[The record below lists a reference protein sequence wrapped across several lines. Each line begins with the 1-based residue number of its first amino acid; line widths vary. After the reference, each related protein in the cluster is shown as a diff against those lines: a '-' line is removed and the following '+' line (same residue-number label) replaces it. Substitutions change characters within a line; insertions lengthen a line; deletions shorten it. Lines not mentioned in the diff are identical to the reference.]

1 MPVWCTLA
9 LKDLRLLARDRVGLF
24 WVLGF
29 PLVFATFFGSVLRAA
44 VEDRVAPL
52 QVVVVEG
59 PDTPGPERADRLA
72 LQLVVSGVEVLR
84 ASEAQAR
91 EQVRRGRLTAFVRVA
106 PEAAGPVE
114 IGIDPMRRAEGAML
128 RGLVLRA
135 LAPEYIP
142 LALTPPAVAVQPVL
156 GRRPGRPGSGY
167 ELVFPAMVLWGLMG
181 CVATF
186 SVALVVERS
195 QGTLLRLRAAPV
207 SRATLLGGKAAAA
220 LGACVVSAAL
230 LAALGVGLFGVHF
243 DSPPKFIAA
252 LLATALCFC
261 GLTVLLGTLGRSE
274 QAVAGAG
281 WSTLIV
287 MAMLGGAM
295 VPPALM
301 PEWLLSVS
309 HLSPVRWAIEALE
322 GATFRK
328 DSWAELRTPLA
339 LLVGL
344 GATAFAA
351 GALRMQIEE
360 R

>member
-29 PLVFATFFGSVLRAA
+29 PLVFATFFGSVMRAA
-44 VEDRVAPL
+44 VEGSAAPL
-52 QVVVVEG
+52 QVVVV
-59 PDTPGPERADRLA
+59 DAPGQERADRLA
-72 LQLVVSGVEVLR
+72 LELLISGVQVLR
-84 ASEAQAR
+84 SPEAQAR
-91 EQVRRGRLTAFVRVA
+91 EQVRRGKVAAFVSVA
-106 PEAAGPVE
+106 AETAGPVQ
-114 IGIDPMRRAEGAML
+114 IGVDPMRGAEGAML
-128 RGLVLRA
+128 QGLVLRA

-142 LALTPPAVAVQPVL
+142 LALEPPAVRVQPVL
-156 GRRPGRPGSGY
+156 GRAGRPGSGY
-167 ELVFPAMVLWGLMG
+167 ELVFPAMVLWGLIG

-207 SRATLLGGKAAAA
+207 SRGSLLGGKAAAA
-220 LGACVVSAAL
+220 LGACLVSATL
-230 LAALGVGLFGVHF
+230 LGTIGVGLFDVRF
-243 DSPPKFIAA
+243 DSPAKLVAA

-261 GLTVLLGTLGRSE
+261 GLTMVLGTLGRSA

-295 VPPALM
+295 VPAALM
-301 PEWLLSVS
+301 PGWLLSVS
-309 HLSPVRWAIEALE
+309 YLSPVRWAIEALE

-339 LLVGL
+339 LLIGF

-351 GALRMQIEE
+351 GALRLQAEE